1 MYDSRPLNKLD
12 TFENKKVEILLKNSN
27 RITGI
32 MKAYD
37 LNLNLHLEDAE
48 ETDSESTI
56 KLGSVLLRGSMI
68 INVNEIK

>member
-12 TFENKKVEILLKNSN
+12 IFENKKVEILLKNSN
-27 RITGI
+27 RITGT

-68 INVNEIK
+68 INVNEVK

>member
-1 MYDSRPLNKLD
+1 MYDNRPLNQLD

-27 RITGI
+27 KITGT

-48 ETDSESTI
+48 ETDAESKI

-68 INVNEIK
+68 ININEIK

>member
-1 MYDSRPLNKLD
+1 MYDNRPLNQLD

-27 RITGI
+27 KITGT

-48 ETDSESTI
+48 ETDSESKI

-68 INVNEIK
+68 ININEIK

>member
-1 MYDSRPLNKLD
+1 MYDNRPLNQLD

-27 RITGI
+27 RITGT

-48 ETDSESTI
+48 ETDSESKI

-68 INVNEIK
+68 ININEIK